1 MVVWVKHAFGPSS
14 RFLHIP
20 HSEADFSFSLHDN
33 RFRVLIHFPTDHFTL
48 EKLPLPPPLLNP
60 YIHTYTCIYN
70 IYTCIRMCT
79 YILKYIK
86 YVYICIYI
94 YIYTHTY
101 TYIYI
106 YTYIYVFDVLL
117 HIHTHTNTYI
127 KIHVHTPT
135 RTSLRHHLKMC
146 MYDSSVVT
154 AAEALTGSVVDT

>member
-1 MVVWVKHAFGPSS
+1 MNTWLVVWVKHAFGPSS

-79 YILKYIK
+79 YIFIYIK
-86 YVYICIYI
+86 YVYIHIYI
-94 YIYTHTY
+94 YIYIH
-101 TYIYI
+101 IYI
-106 YTYIYVFDVLL
+106 YTYI
-117 HIHTHTNTYI
+117 HIYIYIHIHICLWCIITHTHTYKYLHKNPRT
-127 KIHVHTPT
+127 HTHTHQPAPP
-135 RTSLRHHLKMC
+135 SK
-146 MYDSSVVT
+146 SVYV
-154 AAEALTGSVVDT
+154 